1 MKKKAY
7 LIFLVLGLALLAVG
21 VFFFGRICAVKDS
34 IYAKYS
40 LSFSDASI
48 QSVFIND
55 HDEAAVKADFDA
67 AVLQTAISTE
77 ETATEAPEAAEA
89 TGEAAP
95 AAEAAVS
102 ADVPGASEGEEAEAA
117 SA

>member
-7 LIFLVLGLALLAVG
+7 LIFLILGLIVLAVG

-34 IYAKYS
+34 IYAKYG
-40 LSFSDASI
+40 LSFSDSSI

-77 ETATEAPEAAEA
+77 
-89 TGEAAP
+89 
-95 AAEAAVS
+95 
-102 ADVPGASEGEEAEAA
+102 
-117 SA
+117 